1 MKTILIVEDDKKT
14 TSLVALYLEKE
25 GFNAMVA
32 HDGIEGLAIAKQHHP
47 ILVILDL
54 MLRLGS
60 VPTAP
65 ENFRCSHHYAHC
77 SRRGS

>member
-32 HDGIEGLAIAKQHHP
+32 HDGIEGLALAKQHHP

-54 MLRLGS
+54 INRMDQIPDWPGLNNMD
-60 VPTAP
+60 
-65 ENFRCSHHYAHC
+65 EK
-77 SRRGS
+77 